1 MRDRGHPTLAPH
13 DRTRLNNRLGVK
25 SVTTPDL
32 RPASPREYQECLSVY
47 REACRFV
54 PNPFEAWRFSAGVQ
68 REVCSNRFAEPRQ
81 ARDLLTKNYS
91 RDCAQRF
98 Q

>member
-54 PNPFEAWRFSAGVQ
+54 PNPFEAWRFPREYRGKSAPTA
-68 REVCSNRFAEPRQ
+68 SP
-81 ARDLLTKNYS
+81 S
-91 RDCAQRF
+91 RGRLVIS
-98 Q
+98 